1 MARPPLSPNQITTSR
16 ILVFVAGSALLLFDH
31 TYWWGIALFIVGGAT
46 DRLDG
51 WVARRYGLCSQFGKI
66 YDQLSDKICL
76 LFALTAMVQRGMLPL
91 WLLAALLMR
100 DLVMGGLR
108 EWSTITRGEPLG
120 ANWFGKRKADI
131 HWISFVAF
139 LIFAP
144 LFPAHAAPMRT
155 ATIAVT
161 LFASYASLFSYLIE
175 LRSAAD
181 LTLSSSAADRPER
194 DADADRERRVSV
206 NGRA

>member
-1 MARPPLSPNQITTSR
+1 MSRPLLSPNQITTLR
-16 ILVFVAGSALLLFDH
+16 ILVFVAGSAFLLFDH
-31 TYWWGIALFIVGGAT
+31 LHWWAIALFIVGGAT

-66 YDQLSDKICL
+66 YDQLSDKICQ
-76 LFALTAMVQRGMLPL
+76 LFALTAVVERGMLPA
-91 WLLAALLMR
+91 WLLGALLMR

-108 EWSTITRGEPLG
+108 EWTSTTRGEPLG

-131 HWISFVAF
+131 HWISFLAF

-144 LFPAHAAPMRT
+144 LFPAHAAQLRM

-161 LFASYASLFSYLIE
+161 LFASYVSLVSYLLE
-175 LRSAAD
+175 MRSAAD
-181 LTLSSSAADRPER
+181 IPVV
-194 DADADRERRVSV
+194 DA
-206 NGRA
+206 